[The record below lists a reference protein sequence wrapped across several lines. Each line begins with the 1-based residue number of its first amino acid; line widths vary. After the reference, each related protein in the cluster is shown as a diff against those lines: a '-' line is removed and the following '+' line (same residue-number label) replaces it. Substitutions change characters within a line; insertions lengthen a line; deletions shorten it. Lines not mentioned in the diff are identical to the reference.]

1 MWSVYFSTSL
11 MILYS
16 FFSSPMKFSLCTI
29 PGYFVWLLNFSR
41 YKKVKVWRTPTILNF
56 YFETE
61 FVFFF
66 WFLIKCPKRFN
77 YMPTYDFRDKEDKGS
92 KKKQIGKLYAFSP
105 LNSSEK
111 FPPEVFSRF
120 VLSLPFRNVTGRKEC
135 TLYHF
140 DFHFKFDFYFVCFF
154 PNSYSKW
161 FYLVMTF
168 AGQ

>member
-1 MWSVYFSTSL
+1 
-11 MILYS
+11 
-16 FFSSPMKFSLCTI
+16 
-29 PGYFVWLLNFSR
+29 
-41 YKKVKVWRTPTILNF
+41 
-56 YFETE
+56 
-61 FVFFF
+61 
-66 WFLIKCPKRFN
+66 
-77 YMPTYDFRDKEDKGS
+77 MPTYVFRDKEDKGS

-120 VLSLPFRNVTGRKEC
+120 VQSLRFRNVTGRKEC

-161 FYLVMTF
+161 FYIV
-168 AGQ
+168 